1 MPPAS
6 PLPRRLPTAQRGF
19 PGLAAHTEGQWSEL
33 GALLSVASRGEPNHW
48 YSLCWRDTAGVTSF
62 ESINVGD
69 QGHVAH
75 QYATTERLRGRMS
88 VWGPGA
94 TGLDPTDVLFEE
106 LVARSPRTV
115 LEIGCGTGA
124 FAKRVIDALPDV
136 DYLATDASPAMVA
149 AASAQGVRAEV
160 QPAEATGQ
168 PTGSIDVVVAAWML
182 YHVPSLDAA
191 LAEVC
196 RVLRP
201 GGALLAVTNG
211 EQHLATLF
219 AAAGVTPPRSTFTSE
234 NGEALLERHF
244 DRITRTD
251 IETIA
256 TFPDHASAAA
266 YLATVDA
273 TWAEALPAFEG
284 ARQDTG
290 FTTVFTATAPR
301 AATR

>member
-1 MPPAS
+1 MIS
-6 PLPRRLPTAQRGF
+6 PGSPD
-19 PGLAAHTEGQWSEL
+19 
-33 GALLSVASRGEPNHW
+33 HW
-48 YSLCWRDTAGVTSF
+48 YSLCWRDTPEVIPV
-62 ESINVGD
+62 ESVNVGD
-69 QGHVAH
+69 PGHVAD
-75 QYATTERLRGRMS
+75 QYATTDRLRSRMS

-106 LVARSPRTV
+106 LVARSPQKV
-115 LEIGCGTGA
+115 LEIGGGTGA
-124 FAKRVIDALPDV
+124 FAKRVVDALPGV

-160 QPAEATGQ
+160 RPAEATGQ

>member
-1 MPPAS
+1 M
-6 PLPRRLPTAQRGF
+6 
-19 PGLAAHTEGQWSEL
+19 
-33 GALLSVASRGEPNHW
+33 
-48 YSLCWRDTAGVTSF
+48 TSF

-106 LVARSPRTV
+106 LVARSPQKV
-115 LEIGCGTGA
+115 LEIGGGTGA
-124 FAKRVIDALPDV
+124 FAKRVVDALPDV

-160 QPAEATGQ
+160 RPAEATGQ